1 MPAGVARKASS
12 LKPSAAVTLVMPS
25 LISFAIFA
33 SSRFVPARYGGT
45 APSIKWIIDMG
56 CIGSVNVTQTVRAA

>member
-1 MPAGVARKASS
+1 
-12 LKPSAAVTLVMPS
+12 MPS